1 MFGICACKDFSLSYI
16 VLALSKALTNLLNKT
31 LIFYDFQ
38 GPPVKFCDFSGLE
51 NEILKFN
58 DFPGF
63 PWIVQTL
70 SHYLELFK

>member
-38 GPPVKFCDFSGLE
+38 GQLNSVNF
-51 NEILKFN
+51 
-58 DFPGF
+58 
-63 PWIVQTL
+63 QA
-70 SHYLELFK
+70 